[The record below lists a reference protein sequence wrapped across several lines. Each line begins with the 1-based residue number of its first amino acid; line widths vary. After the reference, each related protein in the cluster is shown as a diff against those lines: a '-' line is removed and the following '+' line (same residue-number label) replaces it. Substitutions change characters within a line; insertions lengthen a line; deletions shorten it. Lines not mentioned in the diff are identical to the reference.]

1 VTNERRVLV
10 HDTIDALAWSAA
22 ARFYTKLTDILDD
35 QDIAH
40 ISLTGGTVG
49 TRVLQSIASSPS
61 KAGVDWTRV
70 HFWWSDERFVPRASE
85 ERNEGQARAA
95 LLDLIEVP
103 EENIHPMPSTDDYD
117 DLDAAAEAY
126 AAELAEH
133 SWEDLPYPPFDIT
146 FLGVGP
152 DGHIASLFPDKS
164 GVLVR
169 DRVVIPVRNSPK
181 PPPERL
187 SLTLPVINAS
197 KRVWMVLAG
206 PDKASALG
214 LALAGAEL
222 AEVPVAGVKGRKR
235 TVFFVDRDAARDV
248 PENLFLSA
256 Y

>member
-1 VTNERRVLV
+1 MRTVTVGL
-10 HDTIDALAWSAA
+10 L
-22 ARFYTKLTDILDD
+22 
-35 QDIAH
+35 
-40 ISLTGGTVG
+40 GCGTVG
-49 TRVLQSIASSPS
+49 QNVLRLLERRRDIFASM
-61 KAGVDWTRV
+61 GV
-70 HFWWSDERFVPRASE
+70 
-85 ERNEGQARAA
+85 
-95 LLDLIEVP
+95 EV
-103 EENIHPMPSTDDYD
+103 EVT
-117 DLDAAAEAY
+117 
-126 AAELAEH
+126 
-133 SWEDLPYPPFDIT
+133 
-146 FLGVGP
+146 
-152 DGHIASLFPDKS
+152 